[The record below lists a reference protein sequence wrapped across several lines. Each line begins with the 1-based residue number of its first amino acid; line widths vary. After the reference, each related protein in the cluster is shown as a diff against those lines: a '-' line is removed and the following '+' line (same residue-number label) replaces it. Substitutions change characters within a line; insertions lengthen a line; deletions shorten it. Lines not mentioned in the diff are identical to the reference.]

1 VCCTSVGRKK
11 ERKKEKRKE
20 VYDIRKRRKGTD
32 ISTYQLEGTLV
43 LDTPLAAVYI
53 CVDHTH
59 VVSYS

>member
-20 VYDIRKRRKGTD
+20 VFDIRKRRKGTN

-43 LDTPLAAVYI
+43 LDTPFAAVYI
-53 CVDHTH
+53 CVDLTH

>member
-20 VYDIRKRRKGTD
+20 VFDIRKRRKGID

-43 LDTPLAAVYI
+43 LDTPLAVVYI